1 MKHLYFAYGS
11 NTHLKQMEQR
21 CPGAVNLGPA
31 YLQDYRLVFRIHAD
45 IELCEHSTVA
55 GVLWEIDDNHLASLD
70 RYEGFPAYYLRHR
83 VFVKTT
89 ADEPKSKVLVE
100 LKNVVLPPKLKVQ
113 VEAYKHCEGFAAV
126 NVPSRILSPVL
137 WVIPRVKVSVSLVA
151 SP

>member
-11 NTHLKQMEQR
+11 NTHLKQMEQS

-31 YLQDYRLVFRIHAD
+31 YLQDYRLLFRIHAD

-89 ADEPKSKVLVE
+89 ADEPKWVAWVYSMTE
-100 LKNVVLPPKLKVQ
+100 Q
-113 VEAYKHCEGFAAV
+113 EEE
-126 NVPSRILSPVL
+126 LSPGKPYYNVCMEGY
-137 WVIPRVKVSVSLVA
+137 VA
-151 SP
+151 NGIETTQLEEALKH